1 MNVERQIRTGCE
13 AYADD
18 QFVVELAHQR
28 MVTDMIEEW
37 AGRGGDPAPDKAW
50 AEHDRSE
57 PLGLALLDLP
67 GLPAVDSVLR
77 ADPELLAEAQAAQD
91 RGYLGE
97 MVPAVDLLLFALR
110 KRARDQYG
118 GWNVTVGKHRL
129 LDGVEGSP
137 YTGGAGIEVPQAAE
151 AFALPGSTDA
161 GARPV
166 RVAILDSRIA
176 AHPAL
181 AGRYL
186 ASSGALLPA
195 GAQEPPSS
203 LAGHCTFVAGLIL
216 QRAPDAE
223 LLIRSV
229 LSDDGVSVSSWDVAK
244 KMIGF
249 LDEDVDLLNLS
260 FGCTTVDHAVPLV
273 LARAVERLAP
283 RMLLVAAA
291 GNHGAARPSHDGQV
305 TAATPVWPAACD
317 EVVAVGS
324 FAAGSLEER
333 APFSPNL
340 PWVDLIA
347 PGEQVRSLYLDGDV
361 RLRVREEGG
370 LVDSGLSRFAGF
382 AIWSGTSFAAAAA
395 SGEIAR
401 LAQDRRIGVQE
412 AIRLVR
418 EPGET
423 SPLSQ
428 GDVRPFVVE
437 H

>member
-1 MNVERQIRTGCE
+1 MDIERQIRTGCE

-18 QFVVELAHQR
+18 QLVVELAHRR

-57 PLGLALLDLP
+57 ALGLALLDLP

-77 ADPELLAEAQAAQD
+77 GDAEILAAAQAAQD
-91 RGYLGE
+91 RAYPGE
-97 MVPAVDLLLFALR
+97 AVPAVDLLLFALR

-137 YTGGAGIEVPQAAE
+137 YTGGAGTEVPEAAE
-151 AFALPGSTDA
+151 AFALPRTPDSGE
-161 GARPV
+161 RPV

-186 ASSGALLPA
+186 ASSDALLPA
-195 GAQEPPSS
+195 GAQEPLSS

-229 LSDDGVSVSSWDVAK
+229 LGDDGVSVSSWDVAK
-244 KMIGF
+244 RMAGF
-249 LDEDVDLLNLS
+249 LNEDVDLLNLS

-291 GNHGAARPSHDGQV
+291 GNHGAAPPSRDGQV

-333 APFSPNL
+333 AAFSPNL

-347 PGEQVRSLYLDGDV
+347 PGEKVRSLYLDGDV
-361 RLRVREEGG
+361 RLRVRQGDE
-370 LVDSGLSRFAGF
+370 LTDSGLTCFAGF
-382 AIWSGTSFAAAAA
+382 ATWSGTSFAAAAA

-401 LAQDRRIGVQE
+401 LAQEKRIGVHE
-412 AIRLVR
+412 ALRLVR
-418 EPGET
+418 EPGAT
-423 SPLSQ
+423 SLLSHE
-428 GDVRPFVVE
+428 DVRPFAVD